1 LLCVKTFRIK
11 GTVEPNIT
19 TVYFANN
26 IVCEGAYM
34 ADYVWGYF
42 SEKDGERHSFD
53 LCEDCYDAMIKNF
66 KIPICIE
73 KRTELM

>member
-1 LLCVKTFRIK
+1 
-11 GTVEPNIT
+11 
-19 TVYFANN
+19 
-26 IVCEGAYM
+26 M